1 MEQISNAQKIKL
13 LPFDAEQRV
22 PLMELLT
29 IAKAMSDGRSCTD
42 VNANVFWA
50 FLHHQV
56 LFGGDN
62 AAAWFTWCAA
72 DAAELLTDV
81 AVLTVL
87 SRPSWKAQLQAIT
100 QGMMIELDKMGHDT
114 KLIAETIQSA
124 YTDDRSV
131 LLPIFQKL
139 LQVSMI

>member
-1 MEQISNAQKIKL
+1 MENIANAQKIKL

-22 PLMELLT
+22 PLMAMLAT
-29 IAKAMSDGRSCTD
+29 AKVMSEGRTCTD
-42 VNANVFWA
+42 VNANVFWS

-56 LFGGDN
+56 LWGGES

-81 AVLTVL
+81 AVLTVF
-87 SRPSWKAQLQAIT
+87 SHPSWEAQLQAIT
-100 QGMMIELDKMGHDT
+100 QGMMTELGKMGYDT
-114 KLIAETIQSA
+114 KLIAETIRSA

-139 LQVSMI
+139 LQVSML